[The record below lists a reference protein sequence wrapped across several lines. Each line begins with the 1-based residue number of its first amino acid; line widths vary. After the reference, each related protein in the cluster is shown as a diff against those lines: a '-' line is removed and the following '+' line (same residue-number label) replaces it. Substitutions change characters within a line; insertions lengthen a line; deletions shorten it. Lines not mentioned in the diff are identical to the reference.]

1 MKIVDLQSQN
11 ERKAYQT
18 PLLKDLGEVKE
29 LTKGVKGSAQEDG
42 AVVGDRFTPAA
53 P

>member
-11 ERKAYQT
+11 ERKAYQA

-29 LTKGVKGSAQEDG
+29 LTKGNKGSAIEDNTTI
-42 AVVGDRFTPAA
+42 GDRENPL

>member
-11 ERKAYQT
+11 ERKAYQA

-29 LTKGVKGSAQEDG
+29 LTKGVKGSAVED
-42 AVVGDRFTPAA
+42 ATVVGDMQNLEP
-53 P
+53 